1 MKKGLWKMKRA
12 VLLVAVM
19 LLLFSHALAEQWIT
33 LPGGR
38 YELALPD
45 RLVYSAPE
53 AGDDGVEAWISDT
66 LEVDAF
72 AVSLAEARSLLGLK
86 ETLTET
92 AEFLANQ
99 GKEAE
104 VREVGGIEMLCL
116 RDVDDADG
124 TPCIAYL
131 FPDGDSLIEIDFWY
145 ATPEAGEETASVIST
160 IRAVNAE
167 K

>member
-1 MKKGLWKMKRA
+1 MKKGLWEMKRA

-33 LPGGR
+33 LPGGQ
-38 YELALPD
+38 YELALPN

-167 K
+167 Q